1 MMKKFDPTTMPET
14 TSPTVRALRTFVER
28 SIEDELDRVTAFH
41 GKEIAESIEKSL
53 RAVAFKIFHKNPK
66 VHTEAIEDP
75 YAFDEAI
82 QKLFNI
88 TSDELLINL
97 DVKE

>member
-1 MMKKFDPTTMPET
+1 MKKFDPTTMPET

-28 SIEDELDRVTAFH
+28 SVEDEIDKVILLH
-41 GKEIAESIEKSL
+41 GDKVAEVVEKSL
-53 RAVAFKIFHKNPK
+53 RSVTFKIFHKNPK
-66 VHTEAIEDP
+66 VHTEAIKDP
-75 YAFDEAI
+75 FAFDKAI

-88 TSDELLINL
+88 TSDELLVNL

>member
-1 MMKKFDPTTMPET
+1 MKKFDPETMPET

-28 SIEDELDRVTAFH
+28 SIETEVDRVISFYGDSA
-41 GKEIAESIEKSL
+41 AELVEKSL
-53 RAVAFKIFHKNPK
+53 RAVTFQIFHKNPK
-66 VHTEAIEDP
+66 VHTEALEDP
-75 YAFDEAI
+75 CAFDEAI

>member
-1 MMKKFDPTTMPET
+1 MMKKFDPATMPET

-28 SIEDELDRVTAFH
+28 SIENEIDKITLLYGDKTAELV
-41 GKEIAESIEKSL
+41 EKSL
-53 RAVAFKIFHKNPK
+53 RAVTFQIFHKNPK

-75 YAFDEAI
+75 CAFDDAI
-82 QKLFNI
+82 KKLFNI
-88 TSDELLINL
+88 TPDEFLIDL

>member
-1 MMKKFDPTTMPET
+1 MKKFDPETMPEN

-28 SIEDELDRVTAFH
+28 SIENEVDVITSLYGDSAA
-41 GKEIAESIEKSL
+41 EIVEKSL
-53 RAVAFKIFHKNPK
+53 RAVTFKIFHKNPK

-75 YAFDEAI
+75 CAFDEAI

-88 TSDELLINL
+88 TSDELLVNL

>member
-1 MMKKFDPTTMPET
+1 MPET

-28 SIEDELDRVTAFH
+28 SVEDEINKITLLYGDKTA
-41 GKEIAESIEKSL
+41 EIVEKSL
-53 RAVAFKIFHKNPK
+53 RAVTFQIFHKNPK
-66 VHTEAIEDP
+66 VHTEAIENP
-75 YAFDEAI
+75 CAFDEAI

-97 DVKE
+97 DIKE